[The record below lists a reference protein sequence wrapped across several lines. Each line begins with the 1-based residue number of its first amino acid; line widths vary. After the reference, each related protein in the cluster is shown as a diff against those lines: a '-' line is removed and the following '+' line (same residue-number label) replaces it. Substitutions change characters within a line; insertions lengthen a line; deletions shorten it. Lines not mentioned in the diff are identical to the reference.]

1 MHLISFG
8 LFFFFFSLSLNFS
21 QIVFFFLN
29 LGDHLMSF
37 VGLGTMIFKIFFF
50 SIPYLLSVMH
60 TNLSSLS
67 HIQTISSLGYNMG
80 TWKHTRSFCLLH
92 SVPGL
97 TL

>member
-8 LFFFFFSLSLNFS
+8 CFFFFFPLSLNFS

-50 SIPYLLSVMH
+50 Q
-60 TNLSSLS
+60 SL
-67 HIQTISSLGYNMG
+67 TSL
-80 TWKHTRSFCLLH
+80 
-92 SVPGL
+92 V
-97 TL
+97 